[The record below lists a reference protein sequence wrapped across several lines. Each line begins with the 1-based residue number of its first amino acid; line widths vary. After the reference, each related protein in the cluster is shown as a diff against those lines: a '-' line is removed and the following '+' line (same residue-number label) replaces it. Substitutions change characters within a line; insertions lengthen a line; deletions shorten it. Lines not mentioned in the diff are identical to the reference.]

1 MSSDP
6 QAALAGALLP
16 LQPLV
21 VRDGRNFDLGSKART
36 LPWPYPSVLAGAVRS
51 LIGRQGE
58 GEAMV
63 ERLKQLQVRGPFPW
77 DGEKLYLPA
86 PADMHL
92 TAVSGKLY
100 DYERLVPGDATQ
112 TPLPPQAAPDKLR
125 AWLERLGRYVRWYLP
140 PAQAAAEV
148 DPAEVVLPTLQVK
161 KLEKTPPGPAW
172 WSSSDYLAW
181 ATPRDRITL
190 GQSPPFATGLP
201 TAVRTHARI
210 DSLSGK
216 NDEVFQTTG
225 LDFTRRPDETTLAGR
240 DYAARQ
246 RQWAPLGLAVDVR
259 GDANCLQHL
268 SAPLMTT
275 LGGERRAA
283 WWEPGERIADALAMR
298 ELTRSTAQYWRS
310 KECRKRLRAVLLT
323 PAYFR
328 TGWWPDWLST
338 ASCSGV
344 LPGTDLRL
352 TLVAAATRRWS
363 GVSGWDME
371 LNRPKPTRR
380 LVPAGSVFYFKVA
393 EGLVDFEEIH
403 MISLCSGEQSR
414 RDGFGLALWGVE

>member
-1 MSSDP
+1 MSNDP
-6 QAALAGALLP
+6 QSALAGALLP

-36 LPWPYPSVLAGAVRS
+36 LPWPYPSVPAGAVRS

-58 GEAMV
+58 GAAMV

-92 TAVSGKLY
+92 AAVLPGRFY
-100 DYERLVPGDATQ
+100 EYERLTPGDATQ
-112 TPLPPQAAPDKLR
+112 TPPPDTQDKLR
-125 AWLERLGRYVRWYLP
+125 AWLQRLGRFVRWHLP
-140 PAQAAAEV
+140 PAQTTAEV
-148 DPAEVVLPTLQVK
+148 DPAVVALQTLQVK
-161 KLEKTPPGPAW
+161 KLEKSPPGLAW

-181 ATPRDRITL
+181 ATPRDKITI
-190 GQSPPFATGLP
+190 GNPPPFAAGLP
-201 TAVRTHARI
+201 AAVRTHARI
-210 DSLSGK
+210 DGLSGQ

-225 LDFTRRPDETTLAGR
+225 LDFTRRPDKAALAGR

-259 GDANCLQHL
+259 GDADCLRHL
-268 SAPLMTT
+268 SRPLMTT

-298 ELTRSTAQYWRS
+298 ELTQSTARYWRS
-310 KECRKRLRAVLLT
+310 SGCRKRLRAVLLT

-338 ASCSGV
+338 ASGSGV

-371 LNRPKPTRR
+371 QNRPKPTRR
-380 LVPAGSVFYFKVA
+380 LVPAGSVFYFKVG
-393 EGLVDFEEIH
+393 EGAVDFEKIH
-403 MISLCSGEQSR
+403 MISLCSDEQSR